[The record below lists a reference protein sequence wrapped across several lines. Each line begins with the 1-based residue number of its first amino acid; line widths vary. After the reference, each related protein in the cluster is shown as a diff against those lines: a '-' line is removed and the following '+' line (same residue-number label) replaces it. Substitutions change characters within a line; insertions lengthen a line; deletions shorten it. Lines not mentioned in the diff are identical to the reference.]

1 MVVGTVVQYEER
13 RLNKMPFKC
22 YRAWFED
29 GSALLVDAQ
38 SFGEARQLASQLA
51 EEQIPEAPLD
61 DPRLTIK
68 SVECLAGDRFEVA

>member
-1 MVVGTVVQYEER
+1 
-13 RLNKMPFKC
+13 MPFKC

-51 EEQIPEAPLD
+51 EEQIPAQLAEEQIPEAPLD